1 VGNLTG
7 SASWQQSGKEEHAKG
22 EAEYKA
28 AQAKGY
34 AEGAMDRI
42 GGYKDSIVGAVSGD
56 KAQQTS
62 GERVLAFYVMLL
74 NLSQVMFS
82 KRRERQSRKPTPTLE
97 RVKLELST
105 DVKLRTLYYL
115 VSQKL

>member
-1 VGNLTG
+1 MSSNGSPNKTTGQLHSVKGTTVETVSNIVVVLCLGFLGVFQIGNLTG
-7 SASWQQSGKEEHAKG
+7 SASWQQSGKEEHAQG

-34 AEGAMDRI
+34 AEGIADRI

-62 GERVLAFYVMLL
+62 GNVQQEKGKA
-74 NLSQVMFS
+74 
-82 KRRERQSRKPTPTLE
+82 E
-97 RVKLELST
+97 
-105 DVKLRTLYYL
+105 
-115 VSQKL
+115 QKAN